1 MPTSVLLAVL
11 AAAGLLALA
20 PALRELPAYAD
31 GKLSPATIW
40 IGTDDDLLE
49 VVDGAA
55 EQLAGFGCRIER
67 LPGLG
72 HTFPAGF
79 DELLAGVL

>member
-1 MPTSVLLAVL
+1 
-11 AAAGLLALA
+11 LA
-20 PALRELPAYAD
+20 PALRELPAYAG

-55 EQLAGFGCRIER
+55 SQLTEFGCTIER

-72 HTFPAGF
+72 HMFPAGF
-79 DELLAGVL
+79 DELLAAAL